1 MREVFTLED
10 IFNIMIELEDLGH
23 HHYIEMQAMTDD
35 YKLKELFG
43 ILATQETAHKK
54 LYTKYKNMN
63 ITFER
68 NAVSEDY
75 EAYMDSL
82 LKGTVRFLEQSK
94 EINSFEHGINI
105 AINLEKDTIL
115 FLTELRR
122 IIDKQ
127 YHEAIDN
134 ITDQERKHLKS
145 LYDYKAK
152 L

>member
-1 MREVFTLED
+1 MREVFTLEN
-10 IFNIMIELEDLGH
+10 IINIMIELEDFGR
-23 HHYIEMQAMTDD
+23 HHYIEVKAMTDD
-35 YKLKELFG
+35 YKPKEFIG

-54 LYTKYKNMN
+54 LYAKYKNMN

-68 NAVSEDY
+68 NIVNNEY

-105 AINLEKDTIL
+105 AINLEKDTKL

-122 IIDKQ
+122 IIDRQ
-127 YHEAIDN
+127 YHEVIDN
-134 ITDQERKHLKS
+134 ITD
-145 LYDYKAK
+145 
-152 L
+152 